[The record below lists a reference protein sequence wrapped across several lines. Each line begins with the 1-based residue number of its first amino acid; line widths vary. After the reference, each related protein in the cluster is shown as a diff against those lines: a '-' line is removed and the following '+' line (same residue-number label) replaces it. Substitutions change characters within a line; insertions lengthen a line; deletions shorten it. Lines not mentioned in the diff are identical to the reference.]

1 MIEVFAEYGMI
12 GLVGVLFAGQMV
24 FLHKTLMGKLEEI
37 EQISIKLI
45 DRWNTSDD
53 VRDRRHEALIQE
65 MNDITD
71 DLNFVKGRINGGTR
85 G

>member
-1 MIEVFAEYGMI
+1 MIEVFAEHGMI

-37 EQISIKLI
+37 EQITIKLI

>member
-1 MIEVFAEYGMI
+1 MIEVFAEHGMI
-12 GLVGVLFAGQMV
+12 GLVGVLFAAQMV
-24 FLHKTLMGKLEEI
+24 FLHKTLMGKIEEI
-37 EQISIKLI
+37 EQITIKLI